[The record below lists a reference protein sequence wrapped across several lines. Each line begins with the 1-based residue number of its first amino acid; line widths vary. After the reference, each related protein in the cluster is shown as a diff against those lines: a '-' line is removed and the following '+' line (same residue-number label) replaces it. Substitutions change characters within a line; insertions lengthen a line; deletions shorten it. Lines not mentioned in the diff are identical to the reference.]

1 MRLRELMDKVTIRSA
16 RPEDA
21 LALLQIYGHYVKDT
35 AISFEYE
42 IPSVMEFKSRI
53 AHTLEGYPYLV
64 LEENDKIRGYAY
76 AGPFKTR
83 EAYRYSCE
91 LSIYVDQEATGK
103 GYGRL
108 LYSALEEKLKEQRM
122 QNLYACIAD
131 PEVED
136 EYLTFNSE
144 QFHSHLGFTLVGRFR
159 RCAYKFGRWYN
170 MVWMEKI
177 IGEHEQNTQK
187 NQDIVAQM

>member
-1 MRLRELMDKVTIRSA
+1 MDKVTIRSA

-21 LALLQIYGHYVKDT
+21 QALLQIYGHYVKNT
-35 AISFEYE
+35 AISFEYDV
-42 IPSVMEFKSRI
+42 PAVQEFTGRI

-91 LSIYVDQEATGK
+91 LSIYVDQRATGK

-108 LYSALEEKLKEQRM
+108 LYSALEEKLKEQGM

-177 IGEHEQNTQK
+177 IGEHEKNTQK
-187 NQDIVAQM
+187 NQDIVAKM